1 MMATFFLIWLG
12 IAIPCGVILFACL
25 IAGARADALDD
36 KLADKLAEMEGQS

>member
-1 MMATFFLIWLG
+1 MMTTFLIIWLG

-25 IAGARADALDD
+25 VAGARADALDD